1 MRTLLAI
8 LVVCIP
14 AAAHAQVPSY
24 AHDVRAVF
32 ARAGCN
38 QGTCHGNLTG
48 KGGMKLSLRGENP
61 DFDFLVFTRNLG
73 GRRIDPAS
81 PDASLLLLKATGRV
95 PHEGGVRFAPTS
107 REYRI
112 VRDWIAA
119 GAPNDVGKQPALVRL
134 EVEPHELWLT
144 PPKRS
149 ATIAVTA
156 VFADGRRQAV
166 NDAAVFES
174 TNPRTD
180 VTHDGVVSSTG
191 PGETTVVVRYL
202 DGQASVPVTF
212 IADRPHFVWT
222 GPNPANYIDDL
233 VFTQLKKLRIDASP
247 VCSDAEFLRRA
258 YLDVCGILPT
268 PAETRRFLADPA
280 SDKRDRLIDA
290 LVQRPEFA
298 DWWALKWADLLRVE
312 EKMLDKKGVKLFQG
326 WIRESIASGKPLNR
340 MAHEL
345 IASRGSTY
353 TSPAAN
359 YYRALRQ
366 PNVRGEAFAQVFLG
380 IRMACAKCHNHPFDR
395 WTQTDYHQLAA
406 FFAQVA
412 YKVGDN
418 KRIDKLDQHEF
429 NGDQTVYLD
438 PALDV
443 KHPVTGEVLAPHYLG
458 DAAKVDAKAD
468 PLITLADWVADPKNP
483 FFARAQANR
492 IWAHLLGRGL
502 VDPIDDFRQTN
513 PPANEP
519 LLAALAQ
526 DFAEHDFDLR
536 RLVKTIV
543 RSRTYQLSARPTA
556 TNADDETHFSHAL
569 VRSLPAEALLDAI
582 AQVTETPLKL
592 PGLEPGKRAAQMA
605 SLPSFRRGE
614 SAEGAVRFLRVFGKP
629 ERLLSCDC
637 ERSDATTLTQA
648 LTLLTGDL
656 VNQSLTASDNRIGR
670 LLGAGVSKGEIVDEL
685 YLAAL
690 CRPPT
695 REERMAF
702 VSRIEAAADPRAAC
716 EDVLW
721 AILNSKEFLLRR

>member
-14 AAAHAQVPSY
+14 AAAHAETPSY

-61 DFDFLVFTRNLG
+61 AFDFFVLTHDLG

-95 PHEGGVRFAPTS
+95 PHEGGVRFSATS
-107 REYRI
+107 REYRL

-119 GAPNDVGKQPALVRL
+119 GAPNDVGTRPDLVKL
-134 EVEPHELWLT
+134 QVEPRELWLT
-144 PPKRS
+144 PPVRS
-149 ATIAVTA
+149 ATIRATA
-156 VFADGRRQAV
+156 VFADGQRRAV
-166 NDAAVFES
+166 NDLAVFES
-174 TNPRTD
+174 TNPKID
-180 VTHDGVVSSTG
+180 VTRDGVVSSDAA
-191 PGETTVVVRYL
+191 GETTVVVRYL
-202 DGQASVPVTF
+202 DAQASVPVAF
-212 IADRPHFVWT
+212 VADRPSFAWT
-222 GPNPANYIDDL
+222 GPNPVNYVDDL
-233 VFTQLKKLRIDASP
+233 VFAQLKKLRIEPSP
-247 VCSDAEFLRRA
+247 ICSDAEFVRRVH
-258 YLDVCGILPT
+258 LDVCGILPT

-280 SDKRDRLIDA
+280 PDNRDRLIDSLLA
-290 LVQRPEFA
+290 RPEFA
-298 DWWALKWADLLRVE
+298 DWWALKWADILRVE
-312 EKMLDKKGVKLFQG
+312 EKALDKKGVRVFQG

-345 IASRGSTY
+345 VASRGSTY
-353 TSPAAN
+353 EQPAAN
-359 YYRALRQ
+359 YYRALRE
-366 PNVRGEAFAQVFLG
+366 PNIRGEAFAQVFLG

-395 WTQTDYHQLAA
+395 WTQNDYHQLAA

-412 YKVGDN
+412 YKIGDN
-418 KRIDKLDQHEF
+418 KRADKLDQHEF

-438 PALDV
+438 PGLDV
-443 KHPVTGEVLAPHYLG
+443 KHPVTGEVLSPHYLG
-458 DAAKVDAKAD
+458 DAAKVDAKVD
-468 PLITLADWVADPKNP
+468 PLNALADWVADPKNP

-492 IWAHLLGRGL
+492 IWAHLMGRGL

-543 RSRTYQLSARPTA
+543 GSRTYQLSARPTA
-556 TNADDETHFSHAL
+556 TNPDDETHFSHAL

-582 AQVTETPLKL
+582 AQVPETPLKL
-592 PGLEPGKRAAQMA
+592 PGAGAGQASRRRWRAAE
-605 SLPSFRRGE
+605 PFRGGE
-614 SAEGAVRFLRVFGKP
+614 SAGGAVRFLRVFGKP

-637 ERSDATTLTQA
+637 ERSDTTTLTQA
-648 LTLLTGDL
+648 LTLLTGDVL
-656 VNQSLTASDNRIGR
+656 NRSLTPRRTTASAGCSGR
-670 LLGAGVSKGEIVDEL
+670 AWRRGRSSTSCIWRRCAG
-685 YLAAL
+685 
-690 CRPPT
+690 R
-695 REERMAF
+695 R
-702 VSRIEAAADPRAAC
+702 RAR
-716 EDVLW
+716 
-721 AILNSKEFLLRR
+721 NGRRS